1 MNKKSTREKV
11 RSYRERMRAMGL
23 RQIQVWIPDTRSEA
37 FSAEAH
43 RQSLAVGP
51 TAHGVATI
59 RPSSTQRRTRK
70 TNETQ

>member
-37 FSAEAH
+37 FCAEAH
-43 RQSLAVGP
+43 RHALAV
-51 TAHGVATI
+51 AHSARSRDDQTFI
-59 RPSSTQRRTRK
+59 DAAPDPQD
-70 TNETQ
+70 Q

>member
-1 MNKKSTREKV
+1 MNKKSTREKG

-43 RQSLAVGP
+43 RLAV
-51 TAHGVATI
+51 AHSPRSRDDQAFI
-59 RPSSTQRRTRK
+59 DAAPDRQD
-70 TNETQ
+70 Q

>member
-43 RQSLAVGP
+43 RQSVAV
-51 TAHGVATI
+51 AHSPRSRDDQAFI
-59 RPSSTQRRTRK
+59 DAAPDPQD
-70 TNETQ
+70 Q